1 MDGITNL
8 MGRNLSKLWER
19 AEDGGAWCA
28 AVHGAAK
35 GQTRLSDSTTKIFK
49 ILTKKLFM
57 TQKKKSLQNFS
68 GINLNNKTCFAF
80 KTHHVQTLLL
90 L

>member
-8 MGRNLSKLWER
+8 MGRNSSKLWER
-19 AEDGGAWCA
+19 AEDRGAWCA

-35 GQTRLSDSTTKIFK
+35 SQTRLNDSTTKIFK
-49 ILTKKLFM
+49 ILIKKLFM
-57 TQKKKSLQNFS
+57 SQKTSLKNFS
-68 GINLNNKTCFAF
+68 GINLNNKTWFAF
-80 KTHHVQTLLL
+80 KTHHVQMLLL